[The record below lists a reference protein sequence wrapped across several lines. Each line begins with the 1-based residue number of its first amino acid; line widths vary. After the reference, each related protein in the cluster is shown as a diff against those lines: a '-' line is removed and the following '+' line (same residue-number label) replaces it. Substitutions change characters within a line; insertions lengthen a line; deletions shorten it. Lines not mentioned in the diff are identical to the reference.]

1 MPIDMAV
8 VQGLGDELRRQLVV
22 DRRDLHRHPELG
34 WTEVRTASIVA
45 RRLLDAGWQVA
56 LGRQVHAD
64 ESRMGVPDAAELAA
78 SYRRAL
84 QQGADPELA
93 PALADGFT
101 GVVGTLTVGEGP
113 IVGVRVDM
121 DALPIQEAAT
131 EDHRPHREGFA
142 SINPGVMH
150 ACGHDAHTAVGMAL
164 AQALPRLRGQ
174 LQGTIKLIFQPAEE
188 GVRGARSM
196 VDAGVVDDLDHVVGF
211 HFSTGWR
218 RSEMIAG
225 NGGWAATRKFDVRFV
240 GRSAHA
246 GGSPQQ
252 GHNALLAAAI
262 ATQGLYAIPRH
273 SEGATRVNVGRLVA
287 GTGRNIIPPEADM
300 MVETRGATEEL
311 SEYMFRRALAVIEG
325 AALTQGCTWTVRE
338 MGGAQSAWSDA
349 ALAERVRQ
357 AAQRLGPMT
366 IHEPEPRG
374 GSEDFT
380 YMMRRVQA
388 RGGLATSISLGA
400 DPLGIGRD
408 DPDRER
414 VLGGHTPFHD
424 LDEEALP
431 FAVELLLMLLGDLLD
446 P

>member
-1 MPIDMAV
+1 MPADITAIQSLV
-8 VQGLGDELRRQLVV
+8 AGLAPQLIA

-34 WTEVRTASIVA
+34 WTEVRTGSIVA

-56 LGRQVHAD
+56 LGHQVHAD
-64 ESRMGVPDAAELAA
+64 ESRMGVPDAAELATQ
-78 SYRRAL
+78 YERAL

-101 GVVGTLTVGEGP
+101 GVVGTLSMGEGP
-113 IVGVRVDM
+113 IVGVRLDM

-131 EDHRPHREGFA
+131 EGHRPHREGFA
-142 SINPGVMH
+142 SVNPRVMH
-150 ACGHDAHTAVGMAL
+150 ACGHDAHTAVGLAL
-164 AQALPRLRGQ
+164 AQALPRLGAQ

-196 VDAGVVDDLDHVVGF
+196 VDAGVVDDLDYIVGL
-211 HFSTGWR
+211 HFSTGWT
-218 RSEMIAG
+218 RSEMVPG
-225 NGGWAATRKFDVRFV
+225 NGGWAATRKFDVRFA

-246 GGSPQQ
+246 GGGPQQ

-273 SEGATRVNVGRLVA
+273 AEGATRVNVGRLVA

-325 AALTQGCTWTVRE
+325 AALTQGCTWSLRE

-349 ALAERVRQ
+349 ALAERVRR
-357 AAQRLGPMT
+357 AAEHLGPMT
-366 IHEPEPRG
+366 CYEPEPRG

-400 DPLGIGRD
+400 DPLGIGRN
-408 DPDRER
+408 DPNRER
-414 VLGGHTPFHD
+414 VLGGHTSVHD

-431 FAVELLLMLLGDLLD
+431 LAVKLLLVLLSDLTGQ
-446 P
+446 